1 MSFRAFRI
9 EQEERE
15 ATGKFVQLEL
25 DDLTPG
31 EVIIKVNFSGI
42 NYKDF
47 LAVSGKAKIV
57 KNKSLNGGIDL
68 SGIVESSSDDSFEKG
83 DKVLVCGC
91 GLSEIRDGG
100 FSEKARVPANC
111 VVKLPNAL
119 DLKEAMAIGT
129 AGLTAALALIK
140 LEINGQKPDMG
151 PIAVTGAT
159 GGVGSLAIDLLAGKG
174 FEVTGITSRLNKAS
188 YLFDLGASHVLDS
201 KECEVGSRPLE
212 KGVWGGAIDNLGG
225 DTLSWLSRSVKS
237 SGNIAVIGNV
247 SGINL
252 NMTVLPLILRGVS
265 LLGINSVDIPVKMR
279 NLAWERLASDLK
291 PKFLDHIVSKII
303 SFDELPN
310 ALDGYALES
319 SYGRTIVKISN

>member
-1 MSFRAFRI
+1 M
-9 EQEERE
+9 
-15 ATGKFVQLEL
+15 L
-25 DDLTPG
+25 D
-31 EVIIKVNFSGI
+31 
-42 NYKDF
+42 
-47 LAVSGKAKIV
+47 
-57 KNKSLNGGIDL
+57 
-68 SGIVESSSDDSFEKG
+68 
-83 DKVLVCGC
+83 
-91 GLSEIRDGG
+91 
-100 FSEKARVPANC
+100 
-111 VVKLPNAL
+111 
-119 DLKEAMAIGT
+119 
-129 AGLTAALALIK
+129 
-140 LEINGQKPDMG
+140 
-151 PIAVTGAT
+151 
-159 GGVGSLAIDLLAGKG
+159 
-174 FEVTGITSRLNKAS
+174 